1 MRKVSVHNLSVYG
14 YHGCLPEEAII
25 GTNYLIDIDVEFD
38 FSLAAQKDDLS
49 QTVDY
54 VVMSKIVIEEMAIR
68 ANLIEN
74 VCQRIH
80 HSIKKSYPTSSKI
93 TVQLSKLNPPA
104 EADLERVSVTI
115 SE

>member
-1 MRKVSVHNLSVYG
+1 MKVSIHRLSVYG

-38 FSLAAQKDDLS
+38 FSNAAEKDDLS

-54 VVMSKIVIEEMAIR
+54 VIIAGLVQKEMAIR

-80 HSIKKSYPTSSKI
+80 RAIKKTYPTSGKV
-93 TVQLSKLNPPA
+93 TVTLSKLNPPA
-104 EADLERVSVTI
+104 EAELEKVSVTI

>member
-38 FSLAAQKDDLS
+38 FSIAAQKDDLL

-54 VVMSKIVIEEMAIR
+54 VVMAKIVMDEMAIR

-80 HSIKKSYPTSSKI
+80 QGIKKSYPKSAKI
-93 TVQLSKLNPPA
+93 TVKLSKLNPPA